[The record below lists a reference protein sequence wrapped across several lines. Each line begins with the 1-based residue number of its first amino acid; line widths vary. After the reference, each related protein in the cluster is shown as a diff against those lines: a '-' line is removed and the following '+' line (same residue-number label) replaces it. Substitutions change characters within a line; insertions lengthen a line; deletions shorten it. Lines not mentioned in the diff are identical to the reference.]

1 MILYENIQYVSFQ
14 SRKAL
19 AVSEFRNTFPCH
31 LSSPEMKLKLVVR
44 GLRLAALPHVS
55 LEALAKT
62 CRKVADSTA
71 RAIPS
76 ALIAI
81 TIKRI
86 TLRRALDERA
96 VRSTET
102 IVTLAPIAELG
113 VPRGIVLSG
122 HILAAGGLVARNN
135 RGVVT
140 GELLKTLASTVAI
153 AVVGADQA
161 ATSLPSETVKALTLS
176 SFAIAETLA

>member
-1 MILYENIQYVSFQ
+1 L
-14 SRKAL
+14 
-19 AVSEFRNTFPCH
+19 
-31 LSSPEMKLKLVVR
+31 KLNLVVR

-62 CRKVADSTA
+62 CRKVADSTT

-86 TLRRALDERA
+86 TLRRALDKGA

-113 VPRGIVLSG
+113 VPRGIVLSS
-122 HILAAGGLVARNN
+122 HILAAIVLVAGDN
-135 RGVVT
+135 RGVVA

-161 ATSLPSETVKALTLS
+161 ATSLPSETIKALTLS